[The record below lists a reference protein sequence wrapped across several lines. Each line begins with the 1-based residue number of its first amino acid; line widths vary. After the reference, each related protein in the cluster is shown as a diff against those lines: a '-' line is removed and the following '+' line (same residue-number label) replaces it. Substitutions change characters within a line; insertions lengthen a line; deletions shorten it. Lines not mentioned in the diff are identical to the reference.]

1 MSPSPYPN
9 LRRRWPA
16 MLACAFHAQVVA
28 DVSRHQLVC
37 GKNAPIHGRVAQRI
51 AARQSNHA
59 KRLECGDLPP
69 VLGGRCVWESGS
81 KFRALQTLRDFGS
94 SRSSPQPALSWAT
107 RPHVGGY
114 ALSANRARY
123 STSGLAACALVIFA
137 CLAFV
142 ITGLALDLRN
152 AV

>member
-37 GKNAPIHGRVAQRI
+37 GKNAPTHGRIAQRI
-51 AARQSNHA
+51 AVRQSNHA
-59 KRLECGDLPP
+59 KRLECAELAPAFGCCCGCEN
-69 VLGGRCVWESGS
+69 GG
-81 KFRALQTLRDFGS
+81 KLRALQKLPDFGS
-94 SRSSPQPALSWAT
+94 RRSSPQPALSWAT
-107 RPHVGGY
+107 RPHLGGY
-114 ALSANRARY
+114 ALSANRAGY
-123 STSGLAACALVIFA
+123 STSGLAACVLVIFA

-142 ITGLALDLRN
+142 ITGLALD
-152 AV
+152 